1 MHPILRQQALG
12 CVRQVVLE
20 EPEPV
25 PDLVGEPGA
34 PVTNLVRLPENRDLL
49 AELAFDAGFLLRRGG
64 GVECCEQR
72 GHAHVREEV
81 RPPRCL
87 SRVGRQDE
95 LQ

>member
-1 MHPILRQQALG
+1 VRPIFREQALG
-12 CVRQVVLE
+12 SVRQVVLE

-25 PDLVGEPGA
+25 SDLVSEPG
-34 PVTNLVRLPENRDLL
+34 PSVTNLVRLPENCDLL
-49 AELAFDAGFLLRRGG
+49 AELALDARFLLRRRCGI
-64 GVECCEQR
+64 ECCEQR

-87 SRVGRQDE
+87 GWVRGQDE